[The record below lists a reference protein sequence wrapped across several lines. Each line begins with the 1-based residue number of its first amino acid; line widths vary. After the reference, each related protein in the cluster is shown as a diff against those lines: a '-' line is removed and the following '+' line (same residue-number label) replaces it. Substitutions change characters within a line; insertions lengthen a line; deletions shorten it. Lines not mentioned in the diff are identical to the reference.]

1 MHLRGHHEGFPPC
14 VGVVWFTAPELL
26 RFVTRACGR
35 DPRTRSERLCPS
47 FHLRDERLWG
57 LGVGLTPPSP
67 PGSTNFPSQ
76 RSMLRTTLVA
86 LLTAPAAAFVTP
98 GRTLAASRAARSTSV
113 RLGEFMEEVGVVGG
127 GSLVGTTY
135 ALEMDIG
142 QEKGSWMPPAWA
154 RSGARA
160 RPTATIAFREGGL
173 LEVKETGYFDGP
185 MIKFEAEGSW
195 NEKGG
200 RVQFR
205 LPHGGLARNDVTL
218 DAGELCFSAACWG
231 PQLARRGGL
240 TIKQRKMG
248 FLPFLPTL
256 TPASFMVGTFTAK
269 PAAEAGAKAAPA
281 PA

>member
-1 MHLRGHHEGFPPC
+1 
-14 VGVVWFTAPELL
+14 
-26 RFVTRACGR
+26 
-35 DPRTRSERLCPS
+35 
-47 FHLRDERLWG
+47 
-57 LGVGLTPPSP
+57 
-67 PGSTNFPSQ
+67 
-76 RSMLRTTLVA
+76 MLRTTLVV
-86 LLTAPAAAFVTP
+86 LLTAPAATFVTP
-98 GRTLAASRAARSTSV
+98 GRTLAASRAARSTV
-113 RLGEFMEEVGVVGG
+113 RLGEFVEEANAVRGG

-142 QEKGSWMPPAWA
+142 QEKGSWMPPTWG

-160 RPTATIAFREGGL
+160 RPTATVAFCEGGV
-173 LEVKETGYFDGP
+173 LEVRETGYFDRP
-185 MIKFEAEGSW
+185 MIQFEAKGSW
-195 NEKGG
+195 SEKGG

-231 PQLARRGGL
+231 AQLARRGGL

-269 PAAEAGAKAAPA
+269 PVAEAGAKAAPA
-281 PA
+281 PE

>member
-1 MHLRGHHEGFPPC
+1 
-14 VGVVWFTAPELL
+14 
-26 RFVTRACGR
+26 
-35 DPRTRSERLCPS
+35 
-47 FHLRDERLWG
+47 
-57 LGVGLTPPSP
+57 
-67 PGSTNFPSQ
+67 
-76 RSMLRTTLVA
+76 MLHTTLVA

-98 GRTLAASRAARSTSV
+98 GRIIAPSRARSARSASV
-113 RLGEFMEEVGVVGG
+113 RLGEFSEQAGAVGG
-127 GSLVGTTY
+127 GSLVGTLY

-142 QEKGSWMPPAWA
+142 QEKGSWMPPVWA

-160 RPTATIAFREGGL
+160 RPTATIAFCEGGL
-173 LEVKETGYFDGP
+173 LEVRETGYFDGP

-195 NEKGG
+195 TEKGG
-200 RVQFR
+200 RCQFR

-269 PAAEAGAKAAPA
+269 PAVETGAKAPPA
-281 PA
+281 PE

>member
-1 MHLRGHHEGFPPC
+1 M
-14 VGVVWFTAPELL
+14 
-26 RFVTRACGR
+26 
-35 DPRTRSERLCPS
+35 
-47 FHLRDERLWG
+47 
-57 LGVGLTPPSP
+57 
-67 PGSTNFPSQ
+67 
-76 RSMLRTTLVA
+76 
-86 LLTAPAAAFVTP
+86 
-98 GRTLAASRAARSTSV
+98 
-113 RLGEFMEEVGVVGG
+113 
-127 GSLVGTTY
+127 GTTY

>member
-1 MHLRGHHEGFPPC
+1 MEFGNITTVLFGYLVSPGGFAPFEFGIIQRLLFQGARGIYK
-14 VGVVWFTAPELL
+14 LL
-26 RFVTRACGR
+26 AF
-35 DPRTRSERLCPS
+35 
-47 FHLRDERLWG
+47 DEM
-57 LGVGLTPPSP
+57 LG
-67 PGSTNFPSQ
+67 
-76 RSMLRTTLVA
+76 RTTLVV
-86 LLTAPAAAFVTP
+86 LLTARATAFVPTA
-98 GRTLAASRAARSTSV
+98 GRHRVPSHARSTSV
-113 RLGEFMEEVGVVGG
+113 RLSEGA
-127 GSLVGTTY
+127 SLVGTTY

-142 QEKGSWMPPAWA
+142 AERGSWMPPSWG

-160 RPTATIAFREGGL
+160 RPTATIAFCEGGL
-173 LEVKETGYFDGP
+173 LEVRETGYFDGP

-195 NEKGG
+195 TEKGG

-269 PAAEAGAKAAPA
+269 PAVETGAKAPPA
-281 PA
+281 PE

>member
-1 MHLRGHHEGFPPC
+1 MGRWTISDHL
-14 VGVVWFTAPELL
+14 VLDLAYFTSPYRTLL
-26 RFVTRACGR
+26 ARSATPSGSTSACA
-35 DPRTRSERLCPS
+35 L
-47 FHLRDERLWG
+47 
-57 LGVGLTPPSP
+57 VSP
-67 PGSTNFPSQ
+67 PDLHSPADTEDDASTT
-76 RSMLRTTLVA
+76 RMLRTTLVV
-86 LLTAPAAAFVTP
+86 LFTAPAATFVTP
-98 GRTLAASRAARSTSV
+98 GRTLAASRAARSTV
-113 RLGEFMEEVGVVGG
+113 RLGEFVEEANAVRGG

-142 QEKGSWMPPAWA
+142 QEKGSWMPPTWG

-160 RPTATIAFREGGL
+160 RPTATVAFCEGGV
-173 LEVKETGYFDGP
+173 LEVRETGYFDGP
-185 MIKFEAEGSW
+185 MIQFEAKGSW
-195 NEKGG
+195 SEKGG

-231 PQLARRGGL
+231 AQLARRGGL

-269 PAAEAGAKAAPA
+269 PVAEAGAKAAPA
-281 PA
+281 PE

>member
-1 MHLRGHHEGFPPC
+1 MRGVTHGRP
-14 VGVVWFTAPELL
+14 VGQA
-26 RFVTRACGR
+26 
-35 DPRTRSERLCPS
+35 RTKGWRGVRSERA
-47 FHLRDERLWG
+47 R
-57 LGVGLTPPSP
+57 T
-67 PGSTNFPSQ
+67 TNQ
-76 RSMLRTTLVA
+76 MLRTTLVA
-86 LLTAPAAAFVTP
+86 LLSAPAATTFVRP
-98 GRTLAASRAARSTSV
+98 GRTLPSRAARSASV
-113 RLGEFMEEVGVVGG
+113 RLGEFMEEAGAVG
-127 GSLVGTTY
+127 GSLVGTIY

-281 PA
+281 PE

>member
-1 MHLRGHHEGFPPC
+1 MHLRGHHDGFTPSVWKVC
-14 VGVVWFTAPELL
+14 VWSLGGCGRSCCGSLCTCSLCDSRVWPNHREPRPELQAVVPCIQSHVKL
-26 RFVTRACGR
+26 AHRR
-35 DPRTRSERLCPS
+35 
-47 FHLRDERLWG
+47 
-57 LGVGLTPPSP
+57 
-67 PGSTNFPSQ
+67 STNQ
-76 RSMLRTTLVA
+76 GMLRTTLVA
-86 LLTAPAAAFVTP
+86 CLCAPAATTFVRP
-98 GRTLAASRAARSTSV
+98 GRTLAPSRAARSTSV
-113 RLGEFMEEVGVVGG
+113 RLGEFMEEAGAVGG
-127 GSLVGTTY
+127 GSLVGTAY

-160 RPTATIAFREGGL
+160 RPTATIAFCEGGL
-173 LEVKETGYFDGP
+173 LEVRETGYFDGP
-185 MIKFEAEGSW
+185 MIKFESEGSW

-281 PA
+281 PE

>member
-1 MHLRGHHEGFPPC
+1 M
-14 VGVVWFTAPELL
+14 
-26 RFVTRACGR
+26 
-35 DPRTRSERLCPS
+35 RTS
-47 FHLRDERLWG
+47 
-57 LGVGLTPPSP
+57 
-67 PGSTNFPSQ
+67 
-76 RSMLRTTLVA
+76 LVA
-86 LLTAPAAAFVTP
+86 LLTVQATAFVPTRP
-98 GRTLAASRAARSTSV
+98 SRTLASSRAARSASV
-113 RLGEFMEEVGVVGG
+113 RLGEFMEEAGAVGG

-142 QEKGSWMPPAWA
+142 QERGSWMPPAWA

-160 RPTATIAFREGGL
+160 RPTATIAFCEGGL
-173 LEVKETGYFDGP
+173 LEVTETGYFDGP

-195 NEKGG
+195 TEKGG
-200 RVQFR
+200 RAQFR

-231 PQLARRGGL
+231 SQLARRGGL

-269 PAAEAGAKAAPA
+269 PAVEAGAKAAPA
-281 PA
+281 LE

>member
-1 MHLRGHHEGFPPC
+1 MAAGIREP
-14 VGVVWFTAPELL
+14 
-26 RFVTRACGR
+26 
-35 DPRTRSERLCPS
+35 RSESEADAKNVRPPDLQTS
-47 FHLRDERLWG
+47 RTQIDE
-57 LGVGLTPPSP
+57 LT
-67 PGSTNFPSQ
+67 TQ
-76 RSMLRTTLVA
+76 MLRTTLVA

-98 GRTLAASRAARSTSV
+98 GRIIAPSRARSASV
-113 RLGEFMEEVGVVGG
+113 RLGEFTEQAGAVGG
-127 GSLVGTTY
+127 GSLVGTMY

-142 QEKGSWMPPAWA
+142 QEKGSWMPPVWA

-160 RPTATIAFREGGL
+160 RPTATIAFCEGGL
-173 LEVKETGYFDGP
+173 LEVRETGYFDGP

-195 NEKGG
+195 TEKGG
-200 RVQFR
+200 RCQFR

-269 PAAEAGAKAAPA
+269 PAVETGAKAPPA
-281 PA
+281 PE

>member
-1 MHLRGHHEGFPPC
+1 M
-14 VGVVWFTAPELL
+14 LL
-26 RFVTRACGR
+26 
-35 DPRTRSERLCPS
+35 
-47 FHLRDERLWG
+47 
-57 LGVGLTPPSP
+57 
-67 PGSTNFPSQ
+67 
-76 RSMLRTTLVA
+76 LRTTLVA
-86 LLTAPAAAFVTP
+86 CLCAPAATTFVRP
-98 GRTLAASRAARSTSV
+98 GRTLAPSRAARSTSV
-113 RLGEFMEEVGVVGG
+113 RLGEFMEEAGAVGG
-127 GSLVGTTY
+127 GSLVGTAY

-160 RPTATIAFREGGL
+160 RPTATIAFCEGGL
-173 LEVKETGYFDGP
+173 LEVRETGYFDGP
-185 MIKFEAEGSW
+185 MIKFESEGSW

-269 PAAEAGAKAAPA
+269 PAAEAGAKASTGSNS
-281 PA
+281 

>member
-1 MHLRGHHEGFPPC
+1 MTGLRPRCGRC
-14 VGVVWFTAPELL
+14 
-26 RFVTRACGR
+26 ACGPLVAVVGAVAVLYVRVVCVTHVCGRTTESR
-35 DPRTRSERLCPS
+35 DQNCRRPLYSVPRNLPTQIDR
-47 FHLRDERLWG
+47 
-57 LGVGLTPPSP
+57 TK
-67 PGSTNFPSQ
+67 
-76 RSMLRTTLVA
+76 MLRTTLVA
-86 LLTAPAAAFVTP
+86 CLCAPAATTFVRP
-98 GRTLAASRAARSTSV
+98 GRTLAPSRAARSTSV
-113 RLGEFMEEVGVVGG
+113 RLGEFMEEAGAVGG
-127 GSLVGTTY
+127 GSLVGTAY

-160 RPTATIAFREGGL
+160 RPTATIAFCEGGL
-173 LEVKETGYFDGP
+173 LEVRETGYFDGP
-185 MIKFEAEGSW
+185 MIKFESEGSW
-195 NEKGG
+195 SEKGG

-281 PA
+281 PE